1 MLSLIETLT
10 GFTAIMLMLSLLVK
24 TLTSVIKNQWDYY
37 SDNLKHEVQRLVLET
52 TGRTWNDVLRSASEQ
67 VKNLIGEIHW
77 ERLGDEFLNATYLSW
92 FLKKLDSNADL
103 NDLESRLKVRLAN
116 VKYAFQMRMK
126 NLALAVGVGLCLLC
140 NINAFTIWKSLY
152 TDGQLRAT
160 FANSYADKAAKLAE
174 AQARG
179 TSQETSANQANQ
191 ASQANQGNQT
201 DKAAPANDS
210 NTKIEKNQLD
220 AQMKDFR
227 QNMQGFLT
235 DVSFGVGRIWRE
247 ECLRLTDAGRQRC
260 QKEMMEKTAKLKQD
274 SRDKQYE
281 QRVAEAG
288 KLADAAAKEKANLAA
303 DETRKAEEKADL
315 AEAGLK
321 LAQEQRDTQKAP
333 EIFIYEFLG
342 SLLTGILVSI
352 GAPYWHDVLQALSSL
367 RSTVSATKAKA

>member
-1 MLSLIETLT
+1 
-10 GFTAIMLMLSLLVK
+10 
-24 TLTSVIKNQWDYY
+24 VIKNQWDYY

-52 TGRTWNDVLRSASEQ
+52 TGKTWDDVLGSASEQ
-67 VKNLIGEIHW
+67 VKNLAGEIHW
-77 ERLGDEFLNATYLSW
+77 ERLGDEFLNANYLSW

-103 NDLESRLKVRLAN
+103 TDLESRLKVHLAN
-116 VKYAFQMRMK
+116 MKYAFQMRMK

-160 FANSYADKAAKLAE
+160 FASSYADKAAQLAE
-174 AQARG
+174 AQAKG
-179 TSQETSANQANQ
+179 TAQANP
-191 ASQANQGNQT
+191 ASTANPTNPSNAGN
-201 DKAAPANDS
+201 PANDT
-210 NTKIEKNQLD
+210 NTKPNKAQMD

-227 QNMQGFLT
+227 QNMQSFLT

-247 ECLRLTDAGRQRC
+247 ECLRLTDAGRQQC

-281 QRVAEAG
+281 QRVAEAA

-315 AEAGLK
+315 AEAELK
-321 LAQEQRDTQKAP
+321 LAQEERNTQKAP
-333 EIFIYEFLG
+333 ETLVYEFLG

-367 RSTVSATKAKA
+367 RSTASKAKA

>member
-52 TGRTWNDVLRSASEQ
+52 TGRTWNDVLGSASEQ
-67 VKNLIGEIHW
+67 AKNLIGEIHW

-103 NDLESRLKVRLAN
+103 NELESRLKVRLAN

-160 FANSYADKAAKLAE
+160 FASSYADKATKLAE

-191 ASQANQGNQT
+191 ASQATQGNQT
-201 DKAAPANDS
+201 DKVAPANDS
-210 NTKIEKNQLD
+210 NTKMEKNQLD
-220 AQMKDFR
+220 TQMKDFR

-247 ECLRLTDAGRQRC
+247 ECLRLADAGRQQC
-260 QKEMMEKTAKLKQD
+260 QKEMMEKTTKLKQD
-274 SRDKQYE
+274 SRDKKYE

-288 KLADAAAKEKANLAA
+288 KLADPAAKEKANLAA

-321 LAQEQRDTQKAP
+321 LAREQRDTQKAP
-333 EIFIYEFLG
+333 EILIYEFLG

-367 RSTVSATKAKA
+367 RSIASTTKAKA

>member
-10 GFTAIMLMLSLLVK
+10 GFTAIMLM
-24 TLTSVIKNQWDYY
+24 WDYY

-52 TGRTWNDVLRSASEQ
+52 TGKAWDDVLGSASEQ
-67 VKNLIGEIHW
+67 VKNLAGEIHW
-77 ERLGDEFLNATYLSW
+77 ERLGDEFLNANYLSW

-103 NDLESRLKVRLAN
+103 IDLESRLKVHLAN
-116 VKYAFQMRMK
+116 MKYAFQMRMK

-160 FANSYADKAAKLAE
+160 FANSYADKATKLAE

-179 TSQETSANQANQ
+179 TSQETAANQANQ
-191 ASQANQGNQT
+191 ASQATQGNQT
-201 DKAAPANDS
+201 DKVAPANDS
-210 NTKIEKNQLD
+210 NPKIEKNQLD

-247 ECLRLTDAGRQRC
+247 ECLRFTDAGRQQC

-333 EIFIYEFLG
+333 EILIYEFLG